1 MTPERIFYKE
11 TTIRLTHK
19 LSATVD
25 TKRKKSN
32 IWEKL
37 ISIWNFYPQKLSSS
51 IEANIKPFSD
61 KYWKKIIVDL
71 CWKLPKCKFE

>member
-11 TTIRLTHK
+11 TTIRLTTK

-37 ISIWNFYPQKLSSS
+37 IST
-51 IEANIKPFSD
+51 
-61 KYWKKIIVDL
+61 
-71 CWKLPKCKFE
+71 